1 VEQEQSSIDISI
13 HETDIAT
20 MPITSSGYPQVG
32 AVPIYDHSMLD
43 QAQLQSLQSTFSDW
57 VKNFKGKPRVVI
69 LGGGFGGLAAAKA
82 LGKHAEITVV
92 DRNNFQTFLPLLYQV
107 STAGIAADNVAFPIR
122 GAIRKYHAK
131 FRMGSPIS
139 VDHKN
144 KTVKLDSS
152 ELIPFDFLIVA
163 MGTVT
168 ADFGIPGVREY
179 ALGMKTIQESLLIRS
194 EVMRRF
200 EDLCRFEDNTRL
212 SLAIVGGGPTGVEM
226 AGALAELRD
235 GPLRRDNAEAARHID
250 VHLIEAGPR
259 LLPMFSE
266 KLTTKA
272 KKALEEMNVHVMI
285 NTAVKSID
293 HGIINF
299 ADGTEL
305 RSDVIVWA
313 AGVKGAPAINNL
325 GVQVEA
331 NRLKTDQTLQVSH
344 YPYMFAVGDIA
355 GAKGADGRFLPQ
367 VAPVAL
373 QQGRFVA
380 AQIIRSLRG
389 KKLKEFAYRDKGSM
403 ATIGRHKAIIQVK
416 GLKISG
422 PIAWFGWLFLH
433 LFYLLGGRNQIGTVV
448 EWTWNYLTFDR
459 GNRHI
464 MDMGEH

>member
-1 VEQEQSSIDISI
+1 METHQSSGDLAVS
-13 HETDIAT
+13 DANLDL
-20 MPITSSGYPQVG
+20 ITADYGQVG
-32 AVPIYDHSMLD
+32 AVPIYDQSSNSDEELR
-43 QAQLQSLQSTFSDW
+43 SLQSTFSHW
-57 VKNFKGKPRVVI
+57 VKNFKGRPRIVI

-92 DRNNFQTFLPLLYQV
+92 DRNNYQTFLPLLYQV
-107 STAGIAADNVAFPIR
+107 STAGIAADHVAFPIR

-168 ADFGIPGVREY
+168 ADFGIPGVHEY
-179 ALGMKTIQESLLIRS
+179 ALGMKTVQESLLIRS

-212 SLAIVGGGPTGVEM
+212 TLAIVGGGPTGVEM

-235 GPLRRDNAEAARHID
+235 GPLRRDNSAASKHID

-272 KKALEEMNVHVMI
+272 KNELEKMNVHVML

-293 HGIINF
+293 HGVINF
-299 ADGTEL
+299 ADGTSL
-305 RSDVIVWA
+305 PSDVIVWA

-344 YPYMFAVGDIA
+344 YPYIFAVGDVA
-355 GAKGADGRFLPQ
+355 GAKGVNGRYLPQ
-367 VAPVAL
+367 VAPVAM

-380 AQIIRSLRG
+380 KQIVRLLHG
-389 KKLKEFAYRDKGSM
+389 KKLKEFSYKDKGSM

-416 GLKISG
+416 GIKISG

-433 LFYLLGGRNQIGTVV
+433 LFYLMGGRNQIGTIVD
-448 EWTWNYLTFDR
+448 WSWNYLTFDR

-464 MDMGEH
+464 MDMSEH